1 MTPLRPHPPQD
12 FDETLP
18 DHNRVGIRRRALA
31 LAVDVTGILL
41 LSFLFGP
48 WIGIRLGL
56 GVYAGQGPGAGG
68 MMAGAAA
75 GTALIGLT
83 WFGTE
88 AIWGATPGKRALG
101 LQIGTDDGRVAER
114 SRIVLRWALKNAP
127 TLFGFLSVVVSLGAP
142 RVGQMVE
149 LLSNLSGLVV
159 VAGCVLAIGSHHQA
173 LHDMLAKTA
182 VYRRTELVP
191 PADS

>member
-1 MTPLRPHPPQD
+1 
-12 FDETLP
+12 
-18 DHNRVGIRRRALA
+18 
-31 LAVDVTGILL
+31 
-41 LSFLFGP
+41 
-48 WIGIRLGL
+48 
-56 GVYAGQGPGAGG
+56 
-68 MMAGAAA
+68 
-75 GTALIGLT
+75 
-83 WFGTE
+83 
-88 AIWGATPGKRALG
+88 
-101 LQIGTDDGRVAER
+101 
-114 SRIVLRWALKNAP
+114 
-127 TLFGFLSVVVSLGAP
+127 VVVSLGAP